1 MSQTKL
7 NGWTEFVTF
16 LNKAI
21 PYLFVLG
28 IATVLFFAGLN
39 TSTPWETT
47 MKGISI
53 IIAIAIIVIGF
64 FLSISSED
72 MSGFLCALGFL
83 GGWAFAYFAGY
94 SLTEPAQYA
103 SALLCTIA
111 SLVLLLMG
119 RMIVKE

>member
-1 MSQTKL
+1 MEKPDDSQIM
-7 NGWTEFVTF
+7 
-16 LNKAI
+16 AI
-21 PYLFVLG
+21 T
-28 IATVLFFAGLN
+28 IA
-39 TSTPWETT
+39 
-47 MKGISI
+47 
-53 IIAIAIIVIGF
+53 VIGAF
-64 FLSISSED
+64 MSMVNGGLED
-72 MSGFLCALGFL
+72 FVVVFSFL